1 MGKIDNPHT
10 LTRRS
15 FVATGV
21 AGATGALCASNAANA
36 LAGTEAPAWDEEA
49 DVVVLGFGGAGAV
62 AAAAAGEAGAS
73 VCVIEKGG
81 RGGGSTMRSGGIVY
95 MGGTALQKQFG
106 VEDSVE
112 NMHAYISSFVG
123 PHADADL
130 VRTFCEESPALYD
143 WLVEHGV
150 AFDGELD
157 DWSHSTEPRAGVT
170 LMYSGN
176 ERAFEYSDV
185 AVPAPRGHAPTDRGI
200 GLFEPFEAEVES
212 FASMHYS
219 TAARDLVVENG
230 RVAGVVAVTEDG
242 AELRIGARKGVVVAT
257 GAFTQNDTMLADYAS
272 DTLMCGSRTGCENDM
287 GDGILMAQKIGAAT
301 RTMGRVNYNRS
312 IYLYGDLATG
322 ALLDYNGRRFV
333 AEDAHGGLVGRSI
346 ATHSPEKGFI
356 IIGQDGFDA
365 AAATPYGQYL
375 KPVAQANDLKELAD
389 AIGLPADNMLDA
401 IERYNSYCADGYD
414 PECHKS
420 ADYLKPIDTP
430 PYYAI
435 NGAQSSCGFHTLG
448 GLKINTKAE
457 VIDLSGNVIP
467 GLYAAGRSSCG
478 FFGVYPGSG
487 CSIGDGLT
495 FGRIAGQQAA
505 AR

>member
-1 MGKIDNPHT
+1 MDTNT
-10 LTRRS
+10 STMSRRS
-15 FVATGV
+15 FVKAGAVGAAGLVCTASAGV
-21 AGATGALCASNAANA
+21 AVAD
-36 LAGTEAPAWDEEA
+36 EPAWDEEA
-49 DVVVLGFGGAGAV
+49 DVVVVGFGGAGAV
-62 AAAAAGEAGAS
+62 AAAAAGESGAS

-95 MGGTALQKQFG
+95 MGGTALQQQFG

-112 NMHAYISSFVG
+112 NMHAYISTFVG
-123 PHADADL
+123 PHTDADL
-130 VRTFCEESPALYD
+130 VRTFCEESPSLYD

-150 AFDGELD
+150 VFDGELD
-157 DWSHSTEPRAGVT
+157 DWSHSTEPRPGVV

-176 ERAFEYSDV
+176 ERAFEYSSV
-185 AVPAPRGHAPTDRGI
+185 ATPAPRGHAPTNRGAGI
-200 GLFEPFEAEVES
+200 FEPFETEVEA
-212 FASMHYS
+212 FACMHYN
-219 TAARDLVVENG
+219 TAARDLVVAG
-230 RVAGVVAVTEDG
+230 DRVVGVVAVADDG
-242 AELRIGARKGVVVAT
+242 SELRIAAHKGVIIAA
-257 GAFTQNDTMLADYAS
+257 GAFTQNDAMLADYVS

-287 GDGILMAQKIGAAT
+287 GDGILMGQKIGAAT

-312 IYLYGDLATG
+312 IYLYGDLAAG

-346 ATHSPEKGFI
+346 AMHSPDKGFI
-356 IIGQDGFDA
+356 FIDQPKLDA

-375 KPVAQANDLKELAD
+375 KPVAQADTIEELAETVGLPVDNVVD
-389 AIGLPADNMLDA
+389 AIT
-401 IERYNSYCADGYD
+401 RYNSYCADGYD

-420 ADYLKPIDTP
+420 TDYLKAIDTP

-457 VIDLSGNVIP
+457 VIDLDGNVIP

-495 FGRIAGQQAA
+495 FGRIAGHEAA
-505 AR
+505 AQ